1 MEENCEGKAREKN
14 RTIRFWQNYIINKLK
29 EKEKERKQKLR
40 QTKDYLSAYVESQEY
55 RKFKTL
61 NLDVSERDRYNAI
74 IIGIRDEVIMKFEE
88 LLKEVE
94 AK

>member
-14 RTIRFWQNYIINKLK
+14 RTIRFWQNYVINKLK